1 MPLLETLE
9 ALVKPWAVLYSDSKP
24 TEAVVLFAHV
34 AGTLWG
40 GGLAIAA
47 DRSVWKLRTAA
58 ADERLRL
65 LGEID
70 RLHAS
75 VLIGLSLAAISGVL
89 LTTAD
94 LKTFGTSPY
103 WWGKMIA
110 FALLLTNGW
119 WLQHQERR
127 FRAAPATMDGKWQGL
142 RIASAFSF
150 TLWFTVALGGVFLV
164 TLI

>member
-9 ALVKPWAVLYSDSKP
+9 AIVKPWAVLYSDSKP

-47 DRSVWKLRTAA
+47 DRNVWRLRTVT

-65 LGEID
+65 LVEID
-70 RLHAS
+70 RLHAP

-110 FALLLTNGW
+110 FALLLANGA
-119 WLQHQERR
+119 WLQRQERR
-127 FRAAPATMDGKWQGL
+127 FRAAPATMDGKWQAL

>member
-9 ALVKPWAVLYSDSKP
+9 AVVKPWAVFYSDSKP
-24 TEAVVLFAHV
+24 AEAVVLFAHV

-58 ADERLRL
+58 VEERVRL

-70 RLHAS
+70 RLHTP
-75 VLIGLSLAAISGVL
+75 VLAGLSLAALSGVL
-89 LTTAD
+89 LTAAD
-94 LKTFGTSPY
+94 LKTFGTSPL

-110 FALLLTNGW
+110 FALLLANGA
-119 WLQHQERR
+119 WLQRQERR
-127 FRAAPATMDGKWQGL
+127 FRAAPATMDGKWQAL
-142 RIASAFSF
+142 RLASAFSF
-150 TLWFTVALGGVFLV
+150 TLWFTVALGGVFLM